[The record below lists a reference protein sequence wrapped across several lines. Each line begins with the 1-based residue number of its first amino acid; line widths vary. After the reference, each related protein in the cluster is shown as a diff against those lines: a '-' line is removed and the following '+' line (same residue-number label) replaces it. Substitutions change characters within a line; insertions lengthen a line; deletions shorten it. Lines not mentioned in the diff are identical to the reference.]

1 MRPQIKISPY
11 QVDTKYWRLYINVEQ
26 ATIEQSD
33 LFFASSVPSEEIR
46 DYVIKNATLIYS
58 NSIIDKLKRLNKR
71 DLILSTVLTE
81 NDIYEFVIEK
91 RYRMYNSL
99 YKGIDSWS
107 NRKMLAW
114 LELIS
119 IYKNYWITPKDLQ
132 ENYTYEQLWYMLDR
146 LTFQSYEM
154 WDKTKGLNDR
164 MFRETGQKKI
174 SKKDE
179 ELIKLIESQR

>member
-1 MRPQIKISPY
+1 M
-11 QVDTKYWRLYINVEQ
+11 EQ

-33 LFFASSVPSEEIR
+33 LFFASSEPSEEVR

-99 YKGIDSWS
+99 YKGIDS
-107 NRKMLAW
+107 
-114 LELIS
+114 
-119 IYKNYWITPKDLQ
+119 
-132 ENYTYEQLWYMLDR
+132 
-146 LTFQSYEM
+146 
-154 WDKTKGLNDR
+154 
-164 MFRETGQKKI
+164 
-174 SKKDE
+174 
-179 ELIKLIESQR
+179 